1 MHGTLILVT
10 YIESRKSSLKLK
22 RQCLSHEVVQT
33 GPRNQTVF
41 VNWLCRTEWGM
52 LHCKII
58 RQVRPNQCPVRSTKC
73 DEFYLMTGMLAL

>member
-10 YIESRKSSLKLK
+10 YMESRKSSLKLK

-52 LHCKII
+52 LHCKLYAKLGPINV
-58 RQVRPNQCPVRSTKC
+58 QYVLPSAMSFT
-73 DEFYLMTGMLAL
+73 L